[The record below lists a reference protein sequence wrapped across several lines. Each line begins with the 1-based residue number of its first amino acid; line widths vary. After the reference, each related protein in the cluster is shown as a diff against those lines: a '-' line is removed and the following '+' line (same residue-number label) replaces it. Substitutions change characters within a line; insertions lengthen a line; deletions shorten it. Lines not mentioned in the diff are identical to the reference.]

1 MSQVNSVSQ
10 RTYAPAIQGLGKN
23 LPDVDTAL
31 GAVRVATPALKL
43 GIDHFGGSLLSR
55 IGGGAT
61 PLANAGVTT
70 LPSAGIS
77 LGSGASGGVMTGGA
91 RGLFSK
97 VGSSVSG
104 ALNTVLG
111 ALKANALVAAGVSA
125 VTNGISFLTGK
136 TSGQRAASN
145 FVVDTGAY
153 TAIGA
158 SSTLIGAALGSLI
171 PIPFVGTAIGIA
183 AGMGL
188 GFLYEK
194 NFRKPLSDKLAQTVF
209 NQLPD

>member
-1 MSQVNSVSQ
+1 MSQVNAVRQ
-10 RTYAPAIQGLGKN
+10 TTFRPAVQGLTNPIK
-23 LPDVDTAL
+23 DTETAL
-31 GAVRVATPALKL
+31 GAVRVATPLVKAGL
-43 GIDHFGGSLLSR
+43 DHFGGSLLSR

-61 PLANAGVTT
+61 PIANGGFTA
-70 LPSAGIS
+70 LPSAGAS
-77 LGSGASGGVMTGGA
+77 FGSGVSGGVMTGGA
-91 RGLFSK
+91 RGVVSRA
-97 VGSSVSG
+97 GTAVSG

-111 ALKANALVAAGVSA
+111 ALKSNALVAAAVSGI
-125 VTNGISFLTGK
+125 TNGISFLTGK

-158 SSTLIGAALGSLI
+158 SSTLVGAALGTLI

-194 NFRKPLSDKLAQTVF
+194 TLRKPLSDKLAQTVF
-209 NQLPD
+209 QKLPD

>member
-1 MSQVNSVSQ
+1 MSQVNAVRQTSFRPTV
-10 RTYAPAIQGLGKN
+10 QGIASPLK
-23 LPDVDTAL
+23 DSETAL
-31 GAVRVATPALKL
+31 GAVRIATPVVKAGL
-43 GIDHFGGSLLSR
+43 DHFGGTLLSR

-61 PLANAGVTT
+61 PLANGGFTA
-70 LPSAGIS
+70 LPSAGAS
-77 LGSGASGGVMTGGA
+77 FGSGLSGGVMTGGA
-91 RGLFSK
+91 RGIVSRT
-97 VGSSVSG
+97 GSALSG

-111 ALKANALVAAGVSA
+111 ALKTNALVAAAVSGI
-125 VTNGISFLTGK
+125 TNGISFLTGK

-158 SSTLIGAALGSLI
+158 SSTLVGAALGTLI

-188 GFLYEK
+188 GYLYEK
-194 NFRKPLSDKLAQTVF
+194 TLRKPMADKLAETVF
-209 NQLPD
+209 KKLPN

>member
-1 MSQVNSVSQ
+1 MSQVNAVRQ
-10 RTYAPAIQGLGKN
+10 TTFRPAVQGLGNPIK
-23 LPDVDTAL
+23 DSETAL
-31 GAVRVATPALKL
+31 GAVRVATPLVKAGL
-43 GIDHFGGSLLSR
+43 DHFGGSLLSR

-61 PLANAGVTT
+61 PIANGGFTA
-70 LPSAGIS
+70 LPSAGAS
-77 LGSGASGGVMTGGA
+77 LGGVSGGVMTGGA
-91 RGLFSK
+91 RGVVSRA
-97 VGSSVSG
+97 GTAVSG
-104 ALNTVLG
+104 AINTVLG
-111 ALKANALVAAGVSA
+111 ALKSNALVAAAVSGI
-125 VTNGISFLTGK
+125 TNGISFLTGK

-158 SSTLIGAALGSLI
+158 SSTLVGAALGTLI

-194 NFRKPLSDKLAQTVF
+194 TLRKPLSDKLAQTVF
-209 NQLPD
+209 QKLPD